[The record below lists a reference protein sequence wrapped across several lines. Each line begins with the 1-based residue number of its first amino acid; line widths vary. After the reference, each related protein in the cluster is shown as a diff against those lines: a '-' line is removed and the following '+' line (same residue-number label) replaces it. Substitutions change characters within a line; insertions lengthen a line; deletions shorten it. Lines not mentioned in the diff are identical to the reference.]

1 MFTISRAGKN
11 EFKMNKRGE
20 MKENRSDRISKLKQD
35 TRKPCI
41 QFLYYMIKTDIAL
54 KANQDDILRKH
65 MVTKKGLQTVL
76 LCCIFDFICVKY
88 IRTTTL
94 QKVLIIA

>member
-41 QFLYYMIKTDIAL
+41 LFLL
-54 KANQDDILRKH
+54 
-65 MVTKKGLQTVL
+65 
-76 LCCIFDFICVKY
+76 
-88 IRTTTL
+88 
-94 QKVLIIA
+94 

>member
-20 MKENRSDRISKLKQD
+20 MTENRSDRISKLKQD

-41 QFLYYMIKTDIAL
+41 QFLYYRIKTDIAL

-65 MVTKKGLQTVL
+65 MVTKKGLQNSYVA
-76 LCCIFDFICVKY
+76 Y
-88 IRTTTL
+88 
-94 QKVLIIA
+94 LISFALSTSEQQPYKKFS

>member
-35 TRKPCI
+35 TMKPY
-41 QFLYYMIKTDIAL
+41 QLSFLYYSMIQISSYKQ
-54 KANQDDILRKH
+54 N
-65 MVTKKGLQTVL
+65 
-76 LCCIFDFICVKY
+76 
-88 IRTTTL
+88 
-94 QKVLIIA
+94 

>member
-35 TRKPCI
+35 TRKPYEA
-41 QFLYYMIKTDIAL
+41 FT
-54 KANQDDILRKH
+54 
-65 MVTKKGLQTVL
+65 
-76 LCCIFDFICVKY
+76 
-88 IRTTTL
+88 IR
-94 QKVLIIA
+94 